1 MLKLGTEALII
12 KSRNLPGGFGMHTI
26 KDVAAK
32 AGVSIATVSNYI
44 NGTHPVSPAR
54 KYAIEKAMTELGY
67 VPNDSARSLKS
78 GQSQLVNILLPDL
91 SETYHIQIL
100 QGAESELRK
109 LGYDVNIS
117 VSHESP
123 ELEQD
128 ILRRFRARQGAGLI
142 IISCQTGD
150 VSLAVPGGAVV
161 QIDRRADEGLL
172 ISCDYRQIFH
182 RLSAAAIAEG
192 KRVALMAGPRGY
204 SCEDMAAEGYAE
216 ALRAGGR
223 DPQRDLIRC
232 PMSRDEAFFSFL
244 ERYGRELPDTVLCTC
259 ETAAEGVREALQ
271 LLENEAADRVKLIAL
286 GVSTWDRQHS
296 RGGIEYVERPGIS
309 IGAQAAEMLDRAIR
323 GRSTSDR
330 LIELGLP
337 ETGER
342 NGGRRWSGF
351 EGQVLDV
358 TLPDFPQMRTFST
371 MLPQFEN
378 RYKCRVR
385 LHFSPLKDYL
395 KCLLKGKDSSDVLIT
410 DRLWL
415 YNLVE
420 NGILADISDYIRSDS
435 SMGTRFLANSLDSM
449 CHFKGHYYGVPFT
462 CMPQILYYRSDLFTN
477 PALCRQYEQKYSQ
490 RLRPPRT
497 WAEYNRIA
505 GFFTK
510 RLNPESPVEYGC
522 SFAAAFHSCFSPE
535 FYVRLREKGGFVF
548 DDEFNVCLDSPAC
561 RDTYRMLLD
570 TVNCC
575 PADFLE
581 KDNSGAMEDFLSG
594 RTAMIISF
602 RSPQSGPGLLRESI
616 GARRI
621 GFAQVP
627 GRQAVLGGWS
637 MGLSAVTDKRGLA
650 FAFIDWACG
659 RDIAPYVAGL
669 TGQSALRETYDNAE
683 LMLMYPWL
691 PLIKEITE
699 KASPIIP
706 PSAFLMDTIPQESI
720 ADILYGCFVDMTMGK
735 DETAVLEKASGN
747 MKKLFAAHGYKQ
759 H

>member
-1 MLKLGTEALII
+1 
-12 KSRNLPGGFGMHTI
+12 MHTI

-44 NGTHPVSPAR
+44 NGAHPVSPAK

-67 VPNDSARSLKS
+67 VPNASARSLKS

-91 SETYHIQIL
+91 SEAYHIQIL

-117 VSHESP
+117 VSHESS

-142 IISCQTGD
+142 IISCRRGD
-150 VSLAVPGGAVV
+150 TRLSLPGSSVV
-161 QIDRRADEGLL
+161 QIDRRADEGLF
-172 ISCDYRQIFH
+172 ISCDYRQAFES
-182 RLSAAAIAEG
+182 LTKAAIGRGE
-192 KRVALMAGPRGY
+192 RVALMAGP
-204 SCEDMAAEGYAE
+204 EGYRSEDE
-216 ALRAGGR
+216 AAQGYIRACRSAGR
-223 DPQRDLIRC
+223 ECEPLRC
-232 PMSRDEAFFSFL
+232 PMSRDAAFFSFL
-244 ERYGRELPDTVLCTC
+244 ERFGRELPDTVLCTSS
-259 ETAAEGVREALQ
+259 TVAEGVKEALH
-271 LLENEAADRVKLIAL
+271 LLEDDAADKVSIVAL
-286 GVSTWDRQHS
+286 GVSTWDRQHFHA
-296 RGGIEYVERPGIS
+296 GIEYVERPGIS

-323 GRSTSDR
+323 GRSVEDR
-330 LIELGLP
+330 LIKLSLP
-337 ETGER
+337 EMPR
-342 NGGRRWSGF
+342 QSKRRRRESFG
-351 EGQVLDV
+351 GQVLDV

-378 RYKCRVR
+378 RYRCRVR

-395 KCLLKGKDSSDVLIT
+395 KRLLRHEEKSDVLIT
-410 DRLWL
+410 DRLWM
-415 YNLVE
+415 YNLAE
-420 NGILADISDYIRSDS
+420 SGILADISEYIHSDNA
-435 SMGTRFLANSLDSM
+435 MGERFLANSLESM
-449 CHFKGHYYGVPFT
+449 CRFKGRYYGVPFT
-462 CMPQILYYRSDLFTN
+462 CMPQILYYRNDLFTN

-497 WAEYNRIA
+497 WAEHNRTA
-505 GFFTK
+505 SFFTRK
-510 RLNPESPVEYGC
+510 MTPESPVEYGC

-535 FYVRLREKGGFVF
+535 FYARLRERGGFVF
-548 DDEFNVCLDSPAC
+548 DDEFNVCLDSAAC
-561 RDTYRMLLD
+561 LDTYSMLLE
-570 TVNCC
+570 TARCC
-575 PADFLE
+575 PPDFLE

-594 RTAMIISF
+594 KTAMIISF
-602 RSPQSGPGLLRESI
+602 RSPQNGPGLLRESI

-637 MGLSAVTDKRGLA
+637 MGLSADTEKPGLA

-706 PSAFLMDTIPQESI
+706 PSSFLLETIPQESI
-720 ADILYGCFVDMTMGK
+720 AEILYSCFVDM
-735 DETAVLEKASGN
+735 ASGADKALALGKAALN
-747 MKKLFAAHGYKQ
+747 MKKLFAGYGYKQ
-759 H
+759 R